1 MRELSGGLLVALIAA
16 LIAGGAFGQ
25 TASSKPAFEKAD
37 IHPAIPIQGLGVG
50 RLGLPYAA
58 NGRYEIRNAT
68 MLNLITT
75 AYSVDPERVVGG
87 PSWLEWDHFDI
98 IAAMPRDTSPET
110 QKIMLQTL
118 LADRFK
124 LLIHNDTKDLTS
136 YALTTGKSPKLKPA
150 EGSGDQGCRS
160 QIGGSGVTAMPGGGF
175 QLNPTAGPITN
186 TFTCRSMTME
196 AFATFLRPQVSQNN
210 SANSAS
216 PVVDQTGLKG
226 AWDFEFKT
234 TLQIRLL
241 NAANS
246 DSSQITIFDAVDK
259 QLGLKLTAAKTPLQV
274 LAVDGAT
281 EKPTENLPGV
291 AESLA
296 VQYPKE
302 FEVADVRPSAPA
314 GQGPIPIRIQ
324 VKPGGGVNFSGL
336 PLQTL
341 VMQAYQV
348 QGQQIII
355 PPDLQKEMQNRY
367 DIIAK
372 PPESGSVPAPAAG
385 SANPSPEDNDAAWA
399 MIRALLADRFKLVTH
414 QEQRPGTAYKLIA
427 VKPKMKKA
435 DPSERTK
442 QVEGPGADGK
452 DPRVATPARS
462 RLSMFQNVTMKQ
474 FAAALPGISAY
485 MTNGTVVEDAT
496 GLEGSYDFTINYS
509 PVGFANRNINGGGRG
524 VPEGA
529 NGQSAASEP
538 DGGISLFEAIE
549 QQLGLKL
556 VEEKRPVSV
565 FVIDHV
571 EAKPTDN

>member
-75 AYSVDPERVVGG
+75 AYGVDPERVVGG

-210 SANSAS
+210 SANSNS

-314 GQGPIPIRIQ
+314 GQGPRIQ

-348 QGQQIII
+348 QGQQIIV
-355 PPDLQKEMQNRY
+355 PPNLQKEMQNRY

-435 DPSERTK
+435 ILWSERSKRRGLARTERIRALRR
-442 QVEGPGADGK
+442 QRDPGC
-452 DPRVATPARS
+452 RC
-462 RLSMFQNVTMKQ
+462 FQNVTMKQ
-474 FAAALPGISAY
+474 F
-485 MTNGTVVEDAT
+485 
-496 GLEGSYDFTINYS
+496 
-509 PVGFANRNINGGGRG
+509 GGGVARNFG
-524 VPEGA
+524 LHD
-529 NGQSAASEP
+529 QWHC
-538 DGGISLFEAIE
+538 GGGCDRA
-549 QQLGLKL
+549 
-556 VEEKRPVSV
+556 
-565 FVIDHV
+565 
-571 EAKPTDN
+571 